1 MEEPMAQGITVA
13 LAGNPNAGKTTI
25 FNRLTGS
32 RQKVGNWGG
41 VTVDKKEGHLTYK
54 DYSIHIIDLPG
65 TYSLTAYSIEEII
78 ARNFIM
84 VERPDV
90 IINVVDASNLQRN
103 LYLTTQLME
112 LDARLV
118 LAFTMTDLARDNG
131 LIIDTCRLSELF
143 DAPIVPVV
151 GTTGAGF
158 ENLLEA
164 VVTIARQPKPVQRRV
179 EIRHVKEIERQIET
193 IESVLKKDDDFST
206 SHSTRWIALKLLEE
220 DAGVQDLVRKEVTT
234 GTNALSAAS
243 RAKQTIESRFGDDP
257 SGLIV
262 DRRYGFVSG
271 AVRESVKQ
279 QKRHRIDVTRRIDAV
294 LVHRLLGFPILFFF
308 IWVMFQLTFTIGQ
321 YPTGLIEAGITWLG
335 VSLRTALPPGV
346 VSSLLADGIIP
357 GVGGVLIFVPNIFI
371 LYLIIS
377 IFEDSGYMARAA
389 FIMDKVMHKLGLHG
403 KSFIPM
409 IMGFGCNVPAIAAT
423 RTLES
428 KQDRIITILI
438 NPLVSCSAR
447 LPVYILLA
455 GTFFPN
461 HAGNVI
467 FSIYLLGIVLAFII
481 GRFFK
486 KTIFKTDNPP
496 FVMELPPYRFPT
508 IRGTLIHM
516 WEQGSLFLKKMTT
529 VILLGSVVIW
539 FLSSYPAA
547 MDRGGPPS
555 LGKTTTE
562 ETTAPYTQADAPNTV
577 TDGPDAGRQP
587 RFAGMS
593 YLEHIGL
600 WIEPIFVPLGF
611 PWEASVALLSGF
623 VAKEI
628 VVSTFGV
635 LYGASDDSIGT
646 QMIHGGWTPAAAY
659 AFMVFVLLYTPC
671 LATIAA
677 IQRETSPTI
686 ASFSV
691 GYSLVLAWIVAFAAY
706 RIGVAAGLG

>member
-1 MEEPMAQGITVA
+1 MAQRITVA
-13 LAGNPNAGKTTI
+13 LAGNPNAGKTTL

-41 VTVDKKEGHLTYK
+41 VTVDKKEGRLSYK
-54 DYSIHIIDLPG
+54 GYSIHLVDLPG
-65 TYSLTAYSIEEII
+65 TYSLTPYSIEEII
-78 ARNFIM
+78 ARNFILD
-84 VERPDV
+84 EKPDV
-90 IINVVDASNLQRN
+90 VINVVDASNLQRN
-103 LYLTTQLME
+103 LYLTAQLME
-112 LDARLV
+112 LDTRLV
-118 LAFTMTDLARDNG
+118 LAFTMMDLARDTG
-131 LIIDTCRLSELF
+131 LTIDTRRLSELF
-143 DAPIVPVV
+143 DTPIVQVV
-151 GTTGAGF
+151 GTTGVGL
-158 ENLLEA
+158 EDLLDAA
-164 VVTIARQPKPVQRRV
+164 VAAARQPKSGGRRV
-179 EIRHVKEIERQIET
+179 EIRHIKEIEREIEG
-193 IESVLKKDDDFST
+193 IESELRKDDAFSS

-220 DAGVQDLVRKEVTT
+220 DPAVRDLVTR
-234 GTNALSAAS
+234 GTPAAAGALTAVA
-243 RAKQTIESRFGDDP
+243 RARETIESRFGDDP

-262 DRRYGFVSG
+262 DRRYGFVAG
-271 AVRESVKQ
+271 AVREAVKR
-279 QKRHRIDVTRRIDAV
+279 KTMPRIDATRRIDAV
-294 LVHRLLGFPILFFF
+294 LVHRLLGFPILFFL
-308 IWVMFQLTFTIGQ
+308 IWLMFQLTFTLGE
-321 YPTGLIEAGITWLG
+321 YPTAVIEAGISWLG
-335 VSLRTALPPGV
+335 GFLRAALPAGV
-346 VSSLLADGIIP
+346 VSSLLTDGIIP
-357 GVGGVLIFVPNIFI
+357 GVGGVLVFIPNIFI

-389 FIMDKVMHKLGLHG
+389 FIMDKVMHTLGLHG

-438 NPLVSCSAR
+438 NPLISCSAR

-481 GRFFK
+481 GRLFK
-486 KTIFKTDNPP
+486 ETIFKTDSLP
-496 FVMELPPYRFPT
+496 FVMELPPYRLPT

-516 WEQGSLFLKKMTT
+516 WEQGSQFLKKMTT

-539 FLSSYPAA
+539 FLSNYPAA
-547 MDRGGPPS
+547 LDRNHPPTT
-555 LGKTTTE
+555 GKSRIE
-562 ETTAPYTQADAPNTV
+562 ETAAPHAREVIPAPVPDGTV
-577 TDGPDAGRQP
+577 TGPGARPGP
-587 RFAGMS
+587 AS
-593 YLEHIGL
+593 YLERIGL
-600 WIEPIFVPLGF
+600 SIGPVFTPLGF
-611 PWEASVALLSGF
+611 PWEAQVALLSGF

-635 LYGASDDSIGT
+635 LYGTADDSIGAR
-646 QMIHGGWTPAAAY
+646 MEHSGWTPASAY

-677 IQRETSPTI
+677 IKRETSPTI

-706 RIGVAAGLG
+706 RIGVALGLG

>member
-1 MEEPMAQGITVA
+1 MAQRITVA

-41 VTVDKKEGHLTYK
+41 VTVDKKEGSLTFKGYT
-54 DYSIHIIDLPG
+54 IHVVDLPG
-65 TYSLTAYSIEEII
+65 TYSLTAYSIEEVI
-78 ARNFIM
+78 ARNYILKQK
-84 VERPDV
+84 PDV
-90 IINVVDASNLQRN
+90 VINVVDASNLERN
-103 LYLTTQLME
+103 LYLTTQLIE
-112 LDARLV
+112 LDTRLV
-118 LAFTMTDLARDNG
+118 LAFTMMDLARNNG
-131 LIIDTCRLSELF
+131 LSIDTDHLSELF
-143 DAPIVPVV
+143 GARIVPLV
-151 GTTGAGF
+151 GTTGEGL
-158 ENLLEA
+158 ENLLDA
-164 VVTIARQPKPVQRRV
+164 VVAAARETQASERHV
-179 EIRHVKEIERQIET
+179 EVRHVKEIEEH
-193 IESVLKKDDDFST
+193 IESIGSVLRQDGVFSS
-206 SHSTRWIALKLLEE
+206 SHPSRWIAVKLLEE
-220 DAGVQDLVRKEVTT
+220 DPDIQDLVRKGTPSAAEALEV
-234 GTNALSAAS
+234 AS
-243 RAKQTIESRFGDDP
+243 RAKQKIASLFDDDP

-271 AVRESVKQ
+271 AVKESVKRQ
-279 QKRHRIDVTRRIDAV
+279 RMPRIDITRKIDAV

-308 IWVMFQLTFTIGQ
+308 IWLMFQLTFTVGE
-321 YPTGLIEAGITWLG
+321 YPTRLIGAGVEWLG
-335 VSLRTALPPGV
+335 DFLRATLPGGFI
-346 VSSLLADGIIP
+346 SSLVSDGIVP
-357 GVGGVLIFVPNIFI
+357 GVGGVFVFVPNIFI

-389 FIMDKVMHKLGLHG
+389 FIMDRVMHKLGLHG

-428 KQDRIITILI
+428 RQDRIITILI

-447 LPVYILLA
+447 LPIYILLA

-467 FSIYLLGIVLAFII
+467 FSIYLLGIALAFVI

-486 KTIFKTDNPP
+486 KTIFPTDNHP
-496 FVMELPPYRFPT
+496 FVMELPPYRLPT

-529 VILLGSVVIW
+529 VILLGAVLIW

-547 MDRGGPPS
+547 LDRSQPPAPGDTATS
-555 LGKTTTE
+555 DTITAQNPERSPIAVSDRSVPDGNAPP
-562 ETTAPYTQADAPNTV
+562 ET
-577 TDGPDAGRQP
+577 
-587 RFAGMS
+587 MS
-593 YLEHIGL
+593 YLERIGFS
-600 WIEPIFVPLGF
+600 IEPIFVPLGF
-611 PWEASVALLSGF
+611 PWQASVALLSGF

-635 LYGASDDSIGT
+635 LYGAGEDESIGT
-646 QMIHGGWTPAAAY
+646 AMIRGGWTPAAAY

-677 IQRETSPTI
+677 IRRETSPTI

-691 GYSLVLAWIVAFAAY
+691 GYSLVLAWVVAFIAY
-706 RIGVAAGLG
+706 RIGIIAGLG